1 MEGKN
6 KSITLFIHSCLI
18 NRFETRLSRRVPL
31 VEKELLTLPEHLRS
45 PPVFSG
51 VRVKRYLVLCVCFVD
66 RCLSFCSFSFDHC
79 IVCSSSVYG
88 FCWQLLYN
96 VIIIITKVLSIS
108 GIGAYTINGST
119 LMLVGYL
126 SPRVVR
132 DKALTW
138 LIGCIY
144 YWHLQF
150 LVNVT
155 IIKAGSLFI
164 LLPRA

>member
-66 RCLSFCSFSFDHC
+66 V
-79 IVCSSSVYG
+79 VCPFVV
-88 FCWQLLYN
+88 FLLT
-96 VIIIITKVLSIS
+96 IVLSVLLR
-108 GIGAYTINGST
+108 ST
-119 LMLVGYL
+119 DSVDCSYIM
-126 SPRVVR
+126 
-132 DKALTW
+132 
-138 LIGCIY
+138 
-144 YWHLQF
+144 
-150 LVNVT
+150 
-155 IIKAGSLFI
+155 
-164 LLPRA
+164 